1 MFQKKPKSTK
11 DLVHGDPV
19 PPEQVSEKKGG
30 RKKERKTR
38 PPKGEGR
45 TVKEIVLSKPFLGA
59 LCLLAGLLTAF
70 VAAPLAQARAATLAP
85 VVVLTQN
92 VPTGTQLTTEMMET
106 VQVGAAGV
114 PRNAITDM
122 ASAAGRFVAT
132 SGLAG
137 DILTTLR
144 LTDRYPSDDPELLN
158 LPAGKVAM
166 AVALDGLEQSVAS
179 KLRGGDV
186 IQLFAVLNDT
196 LDLSSTTTAMTVPE
210 LQAVE
215 VLSVTNGEAVNVSDQ
230 NDTMLEGA
238 NEDRQIATVVLAVDQ
253 QQAAVLAG
261 LAANAKLHAA
271 LVVRGDAERKAA
283 ALVAQAN
290 YFLVPEDPA
299 PPSGSLT
306 SDAAPEAGLPVEGTE
321 EGGDGA

>member
-11 DLVHGDPV
+11 DLVHGEPALS
-19 PPEQVSEKKGG
+19 EQMTEKKGD
-30 RKKERKTR
+30 RKKEKKSR
-38 PPKGEGR
+38 PPKEEGR
-45 TVKEIVLSKPFLGA
+45 TVKEVVLSKPFLGA
-59 LCLLAGLLTAF
+59 LCLVAGLLIAF
-70 VAAPLAQARAATLAP
+70 VAAPLAQTRAAALAP

-114 PRNAITDM
+114 PKNAISDM

-144 LTDRYPSDDPELLN
+144 LTDRYPSDDPELLR

-166 AVALDGLEQSVAS
+166 AVALDSLEQSVAS
-179 KLRGGDV
+179 KLRAGDV

-196 LDLSSTTTAMTVPE
+196 LDATTTTAMAIPE

-215 VLSVTNGEAVNVSDQ
+215 ILSVTNGEAVNVRDRG
-230 NDTMLEGA
+230 EEEV
-238 NEDRQIATVVLAVDQ
+238 EDRQIATVVLVVDQ

-271 LVVRGDAERKAA
+271 LVVRGDAERKATALA
-283 ALVAQAN
+283 AQDN
-290 YFLVPEDPA
+290 YFVVLEESVPPQEPPA
-299 PPSGSLT
+299 A
-306 SDAAPEAGLPVEGTE
+306 DASPEATVPA
-321 EGGDGA
+321 EGGEGA